1 MKTISNGHSDFIES
15 LFSVAVLFVLL
26 IFTVGIL
33 VVAPYS
39 GFYFNPLNGQIEGVF
54 ANDEALLKTGD
65 IIEQVGDI
73 SFTQFKSD
81 RRLAL
86 FQGAI
91 QGEVIPI
98 KIIRDGEA
106 ITISWVFPG
115 FTLQEFSSRLFN
127 TWILGYAFWLAGF
140 TAQLSIRP
148 RDVRRRLFIA
158 ANYLIA
164 IFLVSGNLSSTH
176 LWEGSTVLHIA
187 AWLMMP
193 VFLQL
198 HWEFPRPLG
207 KTSKFFWN
215 AFYATA
221 SLLALGELL
230 HIVQRNLYAIGFM
243 IAIVGSI
250 ILLFAHLFVHK
261 EERQTVVLL
270 LFSIMIAFSSSIV
283 TALALTWG
291 RALYLGWFT
300 IFSMPFMP
308 LAYFYLINRRQL
320 GGMETRVN
328 RILSTYIFIILLGMA
343 LFVIV
348 TSILQTNVA
357 REFWAFIAMS
367 SALIASLVTIRFLP
381 NFQAFVDQRLF
392 GITLPYKDLTETYSS
407 RIATCENLPSL
418 LSLLENAVFPSLL
431 IRQYAFLQTNDKH
444 INLLLAKDLPNDVF
458 DVDFLRQNAGNY
470 LPNLSPQDG
479 WLRLILP
486 LKVGDTT
493 LGFWLL
499 GKRDPDDLYPQVEIP
514 ILQSLA
520 DQTAIALS
528 NILTNE
534 KLLKLYQSDIQR
546 TELERQN
553 LAHELHD
560 SVLTQ
565 LALLHNSL
573 NENTLPLGFHNA
585 YEELKRRLREIV
597 TSLRPPMLT
606 YGLALA
612 ITDLAESLMERS
624 ADKLKVIVNL
634 QASEERL
641 PESIE
646 AHLYRIVQEACENV
660 LRHAQARQITISG
673 LLSPTHAELCIEDNG
688 KGFKAESLFELNELL
703 AQNHFGL
710 AGMKERAHLIG
721 ATIEFKSQLQ
731 VGTQINISWMHKD

>member
-1 MKTISNGHSDFIES
+1 MKTTSNNRSDFIES
-15 LFSVAVLFVLL
+15 LFSLAVLFVLL
-26 IFTVGIL
+26 IFTFGIL
-33 VVAPYS
+33 VAAPYA
-39 GFYFNPLNGQIEGVF
+39 GFYFNPINGQVQSVF
-54 ANDEALLKTGD
+54 IDNEALLKTGD
-65 IIEQVGDI
+65 IIEQVGDV

-81 RRLAL
+81 RRLVL
-86 FQGAI
+86 FQEAI
-91 QGEVIPI
+91 KGEIIPI
-98 KIIRDGEA
+98 KAIREEKHF
-106 ITISWVFPG
+106 TISWVFPG
-115 FTLQEFSSRLFN
+115 FTLQEFSNRLFN
-127 TWILGYAFWLAGF
+127 SWILGFAFWLTGF

-148 RDVRRRLFIA
+148 RDSRRRLFIA
-158 ANYLIA
+158 ANYLLA
-164 IFLVSGNLSSTH
+164 IFLVSGNLSSLH
-176 LWEGSTVLHIA
+176 LWESSTFLHIA

-207 KTSKFFWN
+207 KTSKFFWS
-215 AFYATA
+215 ALYATA

-230 HIVQRNLYAIGFM
+230 HVVQRNLYAVGFLVA
-243 IAIVGSI
+243 IAGSF
-250 ILLFAHLFVHK
+250 ILLLAHILIHK
-261 EERQTVVLL
+261 EERQVIILL
-270 LFSIMIAFSSSIV
+270 LFSIFIAFSFSIV

-291 RALYLGWFT
+291 SALYLGWFT

-328 RILSTYIFIILLGMA
+328 RLLSTYIFLILLGIT
-343 LFVIV
+343 LFVII
-348 TSILQTNVA
+348 TSILQTNIA
-357 REFWAFIAMS
+357 REFWAFIAMG
-367 SALIASLVTIRFLP
+367 SAFIASMVTIRFLP
-381 NFQAFVDQRLF
+381 GFQAFVDQRLF
-392 GITLPYKDLTETYSS
+392 GITLPYKNLSETYSS
-407 RIATCENLPSL
+407 RIATCEDIPSL

-431 IRQYAFLQTNDKH
+431 VRQYAFLQVTDKH
-444 INLLLAKDLPNDVF
+444 INVLLSKDIPNDSYN
-458 DVDFLRQNAGNY
+458 VDSLTQNAGRY
-470 LPNLSPQDG
+470 LPSLSPQDG

-486 LKVGDTT
+486 LKVGDAT

-534 KLLKLYQSDIQR
+534 KLLKLYQANIKR
-546 TELERQN
+546 AELERQN

-560 SVLTQ
+560 SVLNQ

-624 ADKLKVIVNL
+624 AGTLKVIVNL

-660 LRHAQARQITISG
+660 IRHAQASQITISG
-673 LLSPTHAELCIEDNG
+673 SLSPTQAELCIEDNG
-688 KGFKAESLFELNELL
+688 KGFKAETQFELNELL
-703 AQNHFGL
+703 EQNHFGL

-721 ATIEFKSQLQ
+721 ATIEFKSQPQ
-731 VGTQINISWMHKD
+731 VGTQVKVSWVYKE